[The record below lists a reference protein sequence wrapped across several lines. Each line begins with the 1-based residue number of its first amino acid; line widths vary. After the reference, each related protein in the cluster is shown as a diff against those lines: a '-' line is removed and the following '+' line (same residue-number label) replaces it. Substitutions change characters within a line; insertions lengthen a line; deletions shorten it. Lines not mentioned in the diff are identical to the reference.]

1 MTYIFH
7 ILVGFCMVVFHTTI
21 VPNSS
26 FFAGFYD
33 LIAVFIVYMGFF
45 RSPRE
50 AIPFVLFFG
59 MVMDVFSG
67 GIFGLY
73 ATAYFW
79 LYVFSLGLTLIIRKN
94 NMLLLPV
101 VVLFGVVFENMVM
114 IGITALMDAGA
125 IIPETAVNVV
135 AGQAI
140 WVLFTGPVLIVAIK
154 YVDDRWEKFAKS
166 REKEFA

>member
-1 MTYIFH
+1 MTYVFH
-7 ILVGFCMVVFHTTI
+7 ILVGFSIVVFHTTI
-21 VPNSS
+21 APYSS
-26 FFAGFYD
+26 LFSGFYD
-33 LIAVFIVYMGFF
+33 LLGVFVIYLGFF
-45 RSPRE
+45 RSFRE

-79 LYVFSLGLTLIIRKN
+79 LYIFVLGLTLFIRKN
-94 NMLLLPV
+94 NVLFLPV
-101 VVLFGVVFENMVM
+101 VALFAVVFENVVL

-125 IIPETAVNVV
+125 TIPESAVKIVI
-135 AGQAI
+135 GQAV
-140 WVLFTGPVLIVAIK
+140 WALFTGPVLILVVK
-154 YVDDRWEKFAKS
+154 YVDDKWEKYANS

>member
-21 VPNSS
+21 VPISS
-26 FFAGFYD
+26 LFANFYD
-33 LIAVFIVYMGFF
+33 LLAVFIVYMGFF
-45 RSPRE
+45 RSSRE

-79 LYVFSLGLTLIIRKN
+79 LYVFVLGLTLVIRKN
-94 NMLLLPV
+94 NLLLLPV
-101 VVLFGVVFENMVM
+101 VALFGVVFENIVM

-125 IIPETAVNVV
+125 IIPQSAVEIVV
-135 AGQAI
+135 GQAV
-140 WVLFTGPVLIVAIK
+140 WALFTGPVLIMAIK
-154 YVDDRWEKFAKS
+154 VVDDRWEKFANA

>member
-7 ILVGFCMVVFHTTI
+7 ILVGFCMVVFHTTF

-140 WVLFTGPVLIVAIK
+140 WALFTGPVLIVAIK

>member
-1 MTYIFH
+1 MTYVFH

-21 VPNSS
+21 VPYYGL
-26 FFAGFYD
+26 FAEFYD
-33 LIAVFIVYMGFF
+33 LLAVFVVYMGFF

-67 GIFGLY
+67 GIFGLH

-79 LYVFSLGLTLIIRKN
+79 LYVCVLGLTLFIRKN
-94 NMLLLPV
+94 NMLLMPV
-101 VVLFGVVFENMVM
+101 VAVFGVVFENIVM

-125 IIPETAVNVV
+125 IIPQTAVKIVI
-135 AGQAI
+135 GQAI
-140 WVLFTGPVLIVAIK
+140 WALFTGPVVIMLIK
-154 YVDDRWEKFAKS
+154 YVDDKWEKFAKS

>member
-1 MTYIFH
+1 MTYVFH
-7 ILVGFCMVVFHTTI
+7 ILIGFCMVVFHTT
-21 VPNSS
+21 VAPNSS
-26 FFAGFYD
+26 LFAGFYD
-33 LIAVFIVYMGFF
+33 LLGVFVIYLGFF

-79 LYVFSLGLTLIIRKN
+79 LYICMLGLTLFIRKN
-94 NMLLLPV
+94 NVLLLPV
-101 VVLFGVVFENMVM
+101 VVLFGVVFENIVM

-125 IIPETAVNVV
+125 AIPESAVKIVI
-135 AGQAI
+135 GQAV
-140 WVLFTGPVLIVAIK
+140 WAVFTGPVLIMAIK
-154 YVDDRWEKFAKS
+154 YVDDTWEKYANA
-166 REKEFA
+166 RAKEFA

>member
-1 MTYIFH
+1 MTYVFH

-21 VPNSS
+21 VPYYGL
-26 FFAGFYD
+26 FAEFYD
-33 LIAVFIVYMGFF
+33 LLAVFVVYMGFF

-67 GIFGLY
+67 GIFGLH

-79 LYVFSLGLTLIIRKN
+79 LYVCVLGLTLFIRKN
-94 NMLLLPV
+94 NMLLMPLV
-101 VVLFGVVFENMVM
+101 AVFGVVFENIVM

-125 IIPETAVNVV
+125 IIPQTAVKIVI
-135 AGQAI
+135 GQAI
-140 WVLFTGPVLIVAIK
+140 WALFTGPVVIMLIK
-154 YVDDRWEKFAKS
+154 YVDDKWEKFAKS

>member
-1 MTYIFH
+1 MTYVFH

-21 VPNSS
+21 VPNSTL
-26 FFAGFYD
+26 FGGFYD
-33 LIAVFIVYMGFF
+33 LLAVFVVYMGFF

-50 AIPFVLFFG
+50 AIPFILFFG
-59 MVMDVFSG
+59 LVMDVFSG

-79 LYVFSLGLTLIIRKN
+79 LYVSILGLTLFVRKN
-94 NMLLLPV
+94 NMLLMPV
-101 VVLFGVVFENMVM
+101 MALFGVVFENIVM

-125 IIPETAVNVV
+125 IIPDTAVKIVI
-135 AGQAI
+135 GQAV
-140 WVLFTGPVLIVAIK
+140 WAFFTGPVLIVAIK
-154 YVDDRWEKFAKS
+154 HMDDRWEKFANS